1 MRKIACILLCVLA
14 TTGSCD
20 LYAQNIQKK
29 AQKYVTD
36 LASPEFHGRGYTF
49 KGDSLAANYIKE
61 KFEQFG
67 LQAGA
72 KSSYYQ
78 PFAIPV
84 NTYPY
89 KIVLAIGDDTLKIGD
104 DYIPDPN
111 GGYYTGS
118 FMQVWIDS
126 TNVKS
131 LGEVLSKYK
140 EAVLSNKVV
149 FVVDDGGIDNR
160 DKLIDFQSARY
171 GLANYAPVIY
181 INDKKLTWSMSQDR
195 FKFPIFEV
203 KSSVFSKDD
212 EVYMD
217 INGVYHEKYATQNVI
232 ATVPAKKKC
241 KRKKHLFITA
251 HYDHLGTLGTEAYI
265 PGANDNASGIA
276 MLLSLAE
283 HYAANPLKDYNLT
296 FIAFSAEE
304 VGLMGSKFYT
314 ENPTV
319 PLDKIEFLLNLDLQG
334 TGNEGITVVNATL
347 HEKKFLELAK
357 INVENDLLVKIKKR
371 GEAANSDHY
380 YFTRKGVPAFFVY
393 TMGGIQAYHDI
404 YDKAETLPLTEFEDL
419 FTLYTKFLESF

>member
-1 MRKIACILLCVLA
+1 MRLVFCIVLCIVA
-14 TTGSCD
+14 MWPCNSTS
-20 LYAQNIQKK
+20 QNLQKK

-49 KGDSLAANYIKE
+49 KGDSLAANYIHR

-67 LQAGA
+67 LNPGL
-72 KSSYYQ
+72 KSGYLQ
-78 PFAIPV
+78 PFDIPV
-84 NTYPY
+84 NTYPFR
-89 KIVLAIGDDTLKIGD
+89 IVLAMGKDTLEIGE

-111 GGYYTGS
+111 GGYYTGR
-118 FMQVWIDS
+118 FKQVWVDS
-126 TNVKS
+126 TNVKA
-131 LGEVLSKYK
+131 LGEVLSKYR
-140 EAVLSNKVV
+140 EDVISNKVV

-203 KSSVFSKDD
+203 KSSTFKKDD

-217 INGVYHEKYATQNVI
+217 IKGVYHEKYSTQNVI

-319 PLDKIEFLLNLDLQG
+319 PLDKIRFLLNLDLQG
-334 TGNEGITVVNATL
+334 TGSEGITVVNATL
-347 HEKKFLELAK
+347 HEEKFLELAK
-357 INVENDLLVKIKKR
+357 INVDNDLLVKIKKR

-419 FTLYTKFLESF
+419 FTIYTKFLESF